1 MMRGNRAKK
10 ANPTRKAQR
19 KALSPTHPPSIGS
32 YGITHTTRLRF
43 TSNAAFSGNITFQNL
58 LDAIVLA
65 QSALNLYDLFHT
77 VKVRRVQVWAIPA
90 QGTTTSVQVAF
101 AGISTQWAGDAAV
114 HTDTSMGIQPAYVS
128 ARPAPKSVAA
138 DFQQSATNTAFNLVC
153 PIGSVI
159 DVSLSFRNIP
169 GYANLASN
177 ASVGATVGAISFR
190 GLDGLAAATSKFV
203 PAVGP
208 VV

>member
-1 MMRGNRAKK
+1 MAI
-10 ANPTRKAQR
+10 
-19 KALSPTHPPSIGS
+19 THPPSIGS

-43 TSNAAFSGNITFQNL
+43 TTNAAFSGNITFQNL
-58 LDAIVLA
+58 LDTIVFA
-65 QSALNLYDLFHT
+65 QSALNLYDLFHA
-77 VKVRRVQVWAIPA
+77 VKVRRVQVWTIPA
-90 QGTTTSVQVAF
+90 QGTASSVQVAF
-101 AGISTQWAGDAAV
+101 TGISTQWAGDAAV
-114 HTDTSMGIQPAYVS
+114 HTDTSMGIEPAYVS

-159 DVSLSFRNIP
+159 DVSLTFRNTP
-169 GYANLASN
+169 GYAVLATN
-177 ASVGATVGAISFR
+177 ASVGATVGAMSFR

-203 PAVGP
+203 PVVGP